1 MGGHTSPTPQTVPVG
16 RGDAAAREDSL
27 GIGFGRGLGAR
38 LVWIVLLASL
48 PLAGVAT
55 YAAQRL
61 HQQLTVETRAQLA
74 LLAERAASALV
85 RQAGNAEALLTAI
98 ARLPEVSGDDP
109 DACVRVLGG
118 IKAGTRRYASLFATD
133 ADGLIDCHSAGLSA
147 PVSVADRAYFRQL
160 RDAGQRF
167 AAEPIVGRVTAA
179 PLLILA
185 IPLRDGGGRFR
196 GIVGAGLDLDWF
208 GREFTH
214 SRPDLTLIF
223 TLWATDGTV
232 LFRHP
237 DPANWT
243 GRRVADAGITRVIA
257 ERAAATRVV
266 EANGLTGDRMLAAI
280 SGTSGRLGDQLA
292 VSVAVPVAELYAAVD
307 RLYRVQLGAI
317 GLALLAA
324 LLGGGFL
331 AERLVRRR
339 VVALARAAGRLAAG
353 DLTARTG
360 LPERGDELGRLAR
373 AFDGMADTLQRQ
385 VDGLVQAEARLSHLN
400 RVLRTLS
407 ECNQDLVKAASEA
420 RLMQKI
426 CTNLVEF
433 GGFRA
438 AWIGLVDSIE
448 EDPARSVRPVA
459 QAGWADGYP
468 DALRVTWDAESDNPT
483 GTAIRTGTPVI
494 SNDLA
499 RFGSNGTWQATAQ
512 ELGFHAVAALPL
524 IRDGQVFGAL
534 TVLHDA
540 TGIFLEEDQPL
551 LVELAGDVAY
561 GVTSLRARAE
571 RDAATAEVRR
581 LNRDL
586 EQRVAQRTAALEQ
599 ANAALAVQ
607 EETMR
612 SVVEHLVEGVVTIDE
627 HGIIHSC
634 NRAVE
639 QIFGYDRDQLLGHNV
654 AMLMDEPERSAHDG
668 YLARYCRTGEARIIG
683 TGREVRGR
691 SQAGEAIELHLSVSE
706 FQVRGQRYFTGIL
719 RDIREQSQLL
729 RELVQAR
736 QQAEA
741 ANRAKSAFLSA
752 MSHEIRTPMNGV
764 IGMVDVLGQSS
775 LYGYQGEMVELIRES
790 AYSLLEIIDDILDFS
805 KIEAGRLELERLPMG
820 LETVVERACAL
831 LDRVAEKQGVQLTLF
846 TDPELPAT
854 VWGDPGRLRQ
864 VLVNL
869 LGNAIKFSAGREAAG
884 RVALRVTLE
893 AEADGQV
900 TVAFTVADNGIGI
913 DPAVQSQLFA
923 PFVQANRS
931 TTRTHGGT
939 GLGLTICRELVTKMG
954 GEVAV
959 ASTPGEGATFTVRVP
974 FERAETVTEDVAA
987 DADVAD
993 LEVLVIGPD
1002 PAADLAAYL
1011 VHAGARVTRAANLGQ
1026 VGRLMPKQAVAVA
1039 VLVVEEDEPPR
1050 SLLRAAGSERL
1061 EPAPNWV
1068 IVGRGQ
1074 RHNPRRID
1082 DDLVA
1087 VDVDGLTRGRF
1098 LRAVALAAGRLTEAS
1113 TPEAPAGH
1121 VAADFQPP
1129 SRDAAARTGR
1139 LILVAEDNAMNQQV
1153 ILRQL
1158 ALLGYAADVADNGQA
1173 ALVRWRQGDYT
1184 LLLCDLHMPVMDGY
1198 ELVAAI
1204 RAEET
1209 ADRRRPL
1216 LALTANAL
1224 DGEAERCK
1232 AAGFDDYLTKP
1243 LPLTEL
1249 KARLESWL
1257 PADASATPAAEEAAD
1272 GGTTDRTV
1280 AVPVDLGALTR
1291 LVGDDPAEVRA
1302 FLRLYRQSTA
1312 TVVAELQAAREHGD
1326 GRQVG
1331 AAAHKLKS
1339 SARAIGA
1346 TTLADLCAALEAAG
1360 DLDRAER
1367 LEALWPSFDA
1377 ALAAVDAHLASLDLD
1392 RDE

>member
-1 MGGHTSPTPQTVPVG
+1 MGGHTSPTPQTAPVG
-16 RGDAAAREDSL
+16 RGDAAAREDAL

-74 LLAERAASALV
+74 LLAERAAGALA
-85 RQAGNAEALLTAI
+85 RQAGDAEALLTAI
-98 ARLPEVSGDDP
+98 ARLPEVAGDDP

-133 ADGLIDCHSAGLSA
+133 ADGLIDCHSAGLST

-160 RDAGQRF
+160 REAGQGF

-214 SRPDLTLIF
+214 TRPDLTLAF
-223 TLWATDGTV
+223 TLWASDGTV

-243 GRRVADAGITRVIA
+243 GRRVADASITRIIA
-257 ERAAATRVV
+257 QRTAATQVV
-266 EANGLTGDRMLAAI
+266 EANGLTGDRVLAAI

-292 VSVAVPVAELYAAVD
+292 VSVTVPVAELYAAVD
-307 RLYRVQLGAI
+307 RLYQVQLGAI
-317 GLALLAA
+317 GFALLVA
-324 LLGGGFL
+324 LFGGGLL

-339 VVALARAAGRLAAG
+339 VVALARAAWRLAAG

-360 LPERGDELGRLAR
+360 LPDRGDELGRLAR

-385 VDGLVQAEARLSHLN
+385 VDGLHQAEARLSHLN

-420 RLMQKI
+420 RLMEQI
-426 CTNLVEF
+426 CANLVEH

-438 AWIGLVDSIE
+438 AWIGLVE

-459 QAGWADGYP
+459 QAGWPDGYP
-468 DALRVTWDAESDNPT
+468 EALRVTWEADSDNPT
-483 GTAIRTGTPVI
+483 GTAIRTGAPVI

-499 RFGSNGTWQATAQ
+499 RFGPGGEWQATAQ
-512 ELGFHAVAALPL
+512 EHGFRAVAALPL

-561 GVTSLRARAE
+561 GVTSLRARTE

-581 LNRDL
+581 LNREL

-627 HGIIHSC
+627 RGIIHSC

-639 QIFGYDRDQLLGHNV
+639 QIFGYGRDQLLGQNV
-654 AMLMDEPERSAHDG
+654 ALLMDEPERSAHDG

-691 SQAGEAIELHLSVSE
+691 SRAGDAIELHLSISE
-706 FQVRGQRYFTGIL
+706 FKVRGQHYFTGIL
-719 RDIREQSQLL
+719 RDIREQSRLL

-736 QQAEA
+736 RQAEA
-741 ANRAKSAFLSA
+741 ANRAKSDFLSA

-764 IGMVDVLGQSS
+764 IGMVDVLAQSS
-775 LYGYQGEMVELIRES
+775 LRGYQVEMVELIRES

-820 LETVVERACAL
+820 LETVVERAGAL
-831 LDRVAEKQGVQLTLF
+831 LDRVAEKQGVRLTLF
-846 TDPELPAT
+846 TDPALPAA

-869 LGNAIKFSAGREAAG
+869 LGNAIKFSAGREEMG
-884 RVALRVTLE
+884 RVALRATPV
-893 AEADGQV
+893 AESDGRV

-913 DPAVQSQLFA
+913 DPAVQTRLFT
-923 PFVQANRS
+923 PFEQGNLS

-939 GLGLTICRELVTKMG
+939 GLGLAICRELVTKMD
-954 GEVAV
+954 GEIEV

-974 FERAETVTEDVAA
+974 FERAETPAEEVAV
-987 DADVAD
+987 DADVAGLD
-993 LEVLVIGPD
+993 VLLIGPE
-1002 PAADLAAYL
+1002 PTADFAAYL
-1011 VHAGARVTRAANLGQ
+1011 AHAGARATRVADLGE
-1026 VGRLMPKQAVAVA
+1026 VGRLEAGQAVTVA
-1039 VLVVEEDEPPR
+1039 VLVVEESEPPLP
-1050 SLLRAAGSERL
+1050 LLRAACQDRL
-1061 EPAPNWV
+1061 GTAPILV
-1068 IVGRGQ
+1068 LVGCGKR
-1074 RHNPRRID
+1074 RSPRRVG

-1087 VDVDGLTRGRF
+1087 IDLDGLTRGRF
-1098 LRAVALAAGRLTEAS
+1098 LQAVALAAGRQSEALYTE
-1113 TPEAPAGH
+1113 PEGRT
-1121 VAADFQPP
+1121 AADFQPP
-1129 SRDAAARTGR
+1129 VRDAAARAGR

-1158 ALLGYAADVADNGQA
+1158 ALLGYAADVADDGQA
-1173 ALVRWRQGDYT
+1173 ALKRWRQGDYA
-1184 LLLCDLHMPVMDGY
+1184 LLLCDLHMPVMDGF

-1224 DGEAERCK
+1224 QGEADCCR

-1243 LPLTEL
+1243 LPLAEL
-1249 KARLESWL
+1249 KARLETWL
-1257 PADASATPAAEEAAD
+1257 PADASATPAAEEATD
-1272 GGTTDRTV
+1272 GVTTDRTV
-1280 AVPVDLGALTR
+1280 EVPVDLGALIR

-1346 TTLADLCAALEAAG
+1346 TALADLCAALEAAG

-1367 LEALWPSFDA
+1367 LEALWPRFDA

-1392 RDE
+1392 SDE